1 MTIQLQPAELHI
13 HRDNDSSSFS
23 NVLGFAPSAHVN
35 EVYTNPSFPRLPRDV
50 DSMGMNKVVA
60 VAAAVE
66 VEVDLGFLVLVLL
79 EWC

>member
-1 MTIQLQPAELHI
+1 MSVGGGGVTIQLQPAELHI

-50 DSMGMNKVVA
+50 DSMGRYHGRRTEGSGYEKEN
-60 VAAAVE
+60 
-66 VEVDLGFLVLVLL
+66 
-79 EWC
+79 C